1 VFNTESL
8 IFVLGMAIANMYDIE
23 IIQKQTKYRRTV
35 DIMAAVLKVVIRGEG
50 TKRDI
55 ENGANLSFLQVK
67 QYLLLLLNTDLLTK
81 DQEKESIYRITQKA
95 IRFLHLYE
103 QLDKM
108 IQYPRKYYKD

>member
-1 VFNTESL
+1 
-8 IFVLGMAIANMYDIE
+8 MYGIE
-23 IIQKQTKYRRTV
+23 TIQQQTKYRRTV
-35 DIMAAVLKVVIRGEG
+35 DIMASILKVVIRGEG
-50 TKRDI
+50 TKRGI

-81 DQEKESIYRITQKA
+81 DQEKESIYKITQKA

-103 QLDKM
+103 QLNKM

>member
-35 DIMAAVLKVVIRGEG
+35 DIMAAILKVVIRGEG

>member
-8 IFVLGMAIANMYDIE
+8 NFVLGMAIANMYNIE

-35 DIMAAVLKVVIRGEG
+35 DIMAAILKVVIRGGG
-50 TKRDI
+50 TRRDI

-67 QYLLLLLNTDLLTK
+67 QYLLLLLNSDLLTK
-81 DQEKESIYRITQKA
+81 DKEKESIYRITQKA

-103 QLDKM
+103 QLDTM
-108 IQYPRKYYKD
+108 IHYPRKYYKD

>member
-1 VFNTESL
+1 MFNTESL

-35 DIMAAVLKVVIRGEG
+35 DIMAAILKVVIRGEG

>member
-1 VFNTESL
+1 
-8 IFVLGMAIANMYDIE
+8 MYDVE

-35 DIMAAVLKVVIRGEG
+35 DIIAAILKVVIRGRG

-81 DQEKESIYRITQKA
+81 DQEKESIYKITQKA
-95 IRFLHLYE
+95 IRFLHLYDTLVDR
-103 QLDKM
+103 QGWSKT
-108 IQYPRKYYKD
+108 